1 MTLCSILATGTFP
14 QLLFGLMLPDII
26 CYMCYHLRKQ
36 KWQRLQT
43 VLTAVMQQDWMH
55 HVCCQTITFLADLW
69 KCGDSSDSAYTYR
82 RTHLSLVTVT
92 WLIKISY
99 VAMTV
104 AYLFLTCNRTAR
116 EGGRE
121 GGKRRKLLAA
131 HQERR
136 EGLTQLM
143 CFPSP
148 LLSPVFLCTPVL
160 SSRLSSSDVR

>member
-121 GGKRRKLLAA
+121 GKEENYWLLIRRGG
-131 HQERR
+131 R
-136 EGLTQLM
+136 
-143 CFPSP
+143 
-148 LLSPVFLCTPVL
+148 
-160 SSRLSSSDVR
+160 D